1 MANPEEHPFYIGKL
15 AGLPVYKYFEDDDL
29 TDEEFEKFE
38 VKGLHL
44 KEVEKNKVYY
54 LCDPE
59 YGEYTLSVVP
69 GINKW
74 KISDDMSYEF
84 TNYGKNELDDI
95 IYHAINIL
103 NADKAHEDD
112 EDDTPDSDNEDDII
126 NFVLMESGIYSAF
139 NHLNKIYEMEKKYG
153 LKESNKH
160 VI

>member
-1 MANPEEHPFYIGKL
+1 MAKEKEHPFYIGKL

-29 TDEEFEKFE
+29 TDEELEKFE

-74 KISDDMSYEF
+74 KISDDMSFEF

-112 EDDTPDSDNEDDII
+112 EDDTPDSDDEDNILNI
-126 NFVLMESGIYSAF
+126 VLMESGIYSAF
-139 NHLNKIYEMEKKYG
+139 NHLNKIYAMEKKYG